1 MSSFFAKQL
10 DFKIAVYN
18 IFGNSPFGNLKFC
31 TFSQTFW
38 MDKFGNFLVI
48 FKDFVSFKNQ
58 ADSDFFTMYIYTK
71 F

>member
-1 MSSFFAKQL
+1 
-10 DFKIAVYN
+10 
-18 IFGNSPFGNLKFC
+18 
-31 TFSQTFW
+31 
-38 MDKFGNFLVI
+38 MDKFGNFLII